1 MHSTIA
7 FAHIIFQHK
16 YFYLGELNI
25 DSSLTGLHLHEIIEF
40 LIFFILG
47 QLYQIATKPTEST
60 NKTQLQ
66 TVIRIDDIPS
76 FVDSKAT
83 YETIAGT
90 FADVDWFIVIDLS
103 KYCQDSKRYI
113 TLNSTSSDTPEFLG
127 TYFYCESNPN
137 VPHRRYFDIDA
148 IIKFKRTCFSKEFIL
163 TLSNQDTRRR
173 NAHPELYCPSS
184 PDRSSEINLFKCG
197 FGTKIEVCLILVS

>member
-127 TYFYCESNPN
+127 IYFYCGSNLDAPRLCYN
-137 VPHRRYFDIDA
+137 LDA
-148 IIKFKRTCFSKEFIL
+148 IIKFKRTCFSKELLL
-163 TLSNQDTRRR
+163 TLSNQNLRGRY
-173 NAHPELYCPSS
+173 AHPMLYCLLS
-184 PDRSSEINLFKCG
+184 PDRSSVYNPYKKG
-197 FGTKIEVCLILVS
+197 FGTKIKACLILLS